1 MSVMWSDG
9 GGRGGVMCDDGSQWR
24 NGRYHDD
31 KLEES
36 VAEVLLHRSQKKS
49 GAEALI

>member
-1 MSVMWSDG
+1 MAAVVVASCVATAASG
-9 GGRGGVMCDDGSQWR
+9 I

-49 GAEALI
+49 GAPRL